1 MWIELSHENRHAL
14 ADMRDTP
21 PQDDIMVYNEVP
33 GVDGNLEEDWVPVED
48 FLDNNQAFTEAMRE
62 TFERT

>member
-1 MWIELSHENRHAL
+1 MH
-14 ADMRDTP
+14 DTP

-48 FLDNNQAFTEAMRE
+48 FLDNDQAFTEAMRE